1 MPSLSYNAM
10 LKKTGVELDL
20 FEDQEMADFFIK
32 VNMFFNFFVL
42 SEKSL
47 KLKIKHAIFSYRI

>member
-32 VNMFFNFFVL
+32 VNMFFNFLF
-42 SEKSL
+42 SL
-47 KLKIKHAIFSYRI
+47 KKVSN